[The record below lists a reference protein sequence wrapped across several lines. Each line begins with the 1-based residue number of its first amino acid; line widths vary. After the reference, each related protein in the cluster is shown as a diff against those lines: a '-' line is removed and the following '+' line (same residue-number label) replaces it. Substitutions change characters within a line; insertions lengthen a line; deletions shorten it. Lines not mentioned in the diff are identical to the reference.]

1 MDRLFFKLLN
11 DIFGKD
17 VVEKFQTKSPSD
29 WHELMRSFEVI
40 KRGIGLKNP
49 NEKEK
54 ELITFSSLGR
64 LIDAFTHLNGH
75 SKNAIS
81 KRI

>member
-29 WHELMRSFEVI
+29 WHELMRSFEVK

-54 ELITFSSLGR
+54 EPITFSNLGR
-64 LIDAFTHLNGH
+64 MVNTFTYINGQ